1 MLKLSSPKTDC
12 AKACDLIFDNQNAD
26 TRAFLTTIFQLM
38 VMEKAEPMVKSML
51 SDVSFLGTADEN
63 QTDDLYL
70 TIRLTDDQSGIH
82 AISPDE
88 ENASATVYTITGMP
102 VSGNTSSLPK
112 GIYVKRQGNS
122 VKKVLVK

>member
-1 MLKLSSPKTDC
+1 
-12 AKACDLIFDNQNAD
+12 
-26 TRAFLTTIFQLM
+26 
-38 VMEKAEPMVKSML
+38 MEKSVKQLRDIQPLMRNNEVWRAVDFSAL
-51 SDVSFLGTADEN
+51 L
-63 QTDDLYL
+63 TDDLSL
-70 TIRLTDDQSGIH
+70 PIRLTDDQSGIH